1 MVEFLVNDRNAV
13 KELGRGGASM
23 GKMSSIKPL
32 SSQVFEIIEGFLYT
46 VQYGQLILAIQD
58 GIVVKIEKIEKFI
71 ISTKN
76 REAKCTKVDKSLKKH
91 PLQTKILTEL
101 QSIRYGQLVIRLDNG
116 QVEQIE
122 KTEKRRVNELEGL
135 YGDGI

>member
-1 MVEFLVNDRNAV
+1 
-13 KELGRGGASM
+13 M
-23 GKMSSIKPL
+23 GQMCQIKPL
-32 SSQVFEIIEGFLYT
+32 PSQVFEIIECFLYT
-46 VQYGQLILAIQD
+46 VQYGQLILVIQD

-71 ISTKN
+71 ISTKS
-76 REAKCTKVDKSLKKH
+76 RETKCVKVDRPFNKH

-101 QSIRYGQLVIRLDNG
+101 QRIKYGQLVIRQENG

-122 KTEKRRVNELEGL
+122 KTEKKRMKELEGV

>member
-1 MVEFLVNDRNAV
+1 
-13 KELGRGGASM
+13 M

-32 SSQVFEIIEGFLYT
+32 SSQVFEIIEYFLYT

-58 GIVVKIEKIEKFI
+58 GIVVKIEKIERFI
-71 ISTKN
+71 ISAKS
-76 REAKCTKVDKSLKKH
+76 REAKCIKVDKTLENH
-91 PLQTKILTEL
+91 PLQTKILSEL